1 MKEKAGFGEVLDFFS
16 TENIDDVV
24 IIRFKGNLLLSATDL
39 NARDSL
45 LEILDRIE
53 RSDSIK
59 MVIIV
64 SPLEKVGRQEL
75 FEFYLHIFKSK
86 MGIGAIHRMLNIVDQ
101 VILKIVGLNKIVIHA
116 NRGEIITLLLN
127 LSLACDYRIIAD
139 NTIFQNPYIELGTIP
154 KGGGAFFL
162 SKMLGTRKAA
172 RILMSGRDISASEA
186 LTLGIVDEIVP
197 LASLEESALKTA
209 QDFCRKP
216 ASSLT
221 GVKQLINYQLRN
233 LKAYLELENQA
244 LLKIIRTP
252 DLNSDFWKKIEAS
265 RHIETRSSDKL

>member
-154 KGGGAFFL
+154 KGGSAFFL
-162 SKMLGTRKAA
+162 SKMMGTRKAA

-209 QDFCRKP
+209 QNFCRKP